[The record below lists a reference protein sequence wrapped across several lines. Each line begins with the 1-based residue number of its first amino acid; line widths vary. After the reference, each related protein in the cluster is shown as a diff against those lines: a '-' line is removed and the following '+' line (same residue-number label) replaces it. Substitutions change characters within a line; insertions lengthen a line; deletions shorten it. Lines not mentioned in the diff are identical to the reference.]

1 MSRRTALAEMVDIIG
16 SNTEIAHDY
25 FESKRREMKDE
36 LTADDLTITTG
47 NLHNAEQHS
56 TELKRSLN
64 NLVDMTISSENYTV
78 AQDLRDAMKRWGN
91 IHRSLATERKSAR
104 MRYDKHYEYTI
115 MALEYLALLRGGI
128 SNLQD
133 VSAELRKRNGKGSS
147 QQRPDIKYEGASIYS
162 RNYFERHN
170 ADMAGAA

>member
-1 MSRRTALAEMVDIIG
+1 MSRRTALAEVVNIIG

-91 IHRSLATERKSAR
+91 IHRCLATERKSAR

-133 VSAELRKRNGKGSS
+133 VSAELRKRNGESSS
-147 QQRPDIKYEGASIYS
+147 QQRSDIESEGASTYS

-170 ADMAGAA
+170 ADMTGAT